1 MDSARLP
8 DDRVAAPCGGA
19 LKRVLLVDGNVHV
32 LHVMKSSLDR
42 HGYEVDTA
50 LATDFATSLYR
61 EARHDVVI
69 VDGDAHGRGGEALAA
84 ALLGGDAAAG
94 DAIVP
99 GGPGESRAPLVIV
112 IGGAA
117 AGECRAGSGDAPTPE
132 RWIKPVSLR
141 YLVARLAEHFG
152 HYDPGAGPAGAAPAL
167 SGVGASARPG

>member
-1 MDSARLP
+1 MDSARLH
-8 DDRVAAPCGGA
+8 DARVAAPRGA
-19 LKRVLLVDGNVHV
+19 AMKRVLLVDGNVHV

-50 LATDFATSLYR
+50 LATDFAMSLYR

-69 VDGDAHGRGGEALAA
+69 VDGDAHGCGGEALAA
-84 ALLGGDAAAG
+84 ALLGANAGQDGRCGSGD
-94 DAIVP
+94 P
-99 GGPGESRAPLVIV
+99 GGARAPLVIV

-117 AGECRAGSGDAPTPE
+117 AGECRDASGDAPTPE

-152 HYDPGAGPAGAAPAL
+152 HYAPATVPVGAAPAL
-167 SGVGASARPG
+167 SGVGASARRG